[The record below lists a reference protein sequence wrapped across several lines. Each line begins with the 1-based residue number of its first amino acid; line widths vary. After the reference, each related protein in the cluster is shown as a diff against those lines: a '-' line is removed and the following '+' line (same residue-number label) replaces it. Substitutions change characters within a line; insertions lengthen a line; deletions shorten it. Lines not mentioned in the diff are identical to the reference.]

1 MLSLMFCNF
10 RKRRYYANKTHNI
23 CETYPLNYGI
33 GTTLNAIQ
41 FVVVKMVFQK
51 CMTYEEMYG
60 EINFINFIGMPS
72 TPTALDLTAL
82 DV

>member
-1 MLSLMFCNF
+1 MVF
-10 RKRRYYANKTHNI
+10 
-23 CETYPLNYGI
+23 
-33 GTTLNAIQ
+33 Q
-41 FVVVKMVFQK
+41 KMVFQK
-51 CMTYEEMYG
+51 FMTYEEMYG